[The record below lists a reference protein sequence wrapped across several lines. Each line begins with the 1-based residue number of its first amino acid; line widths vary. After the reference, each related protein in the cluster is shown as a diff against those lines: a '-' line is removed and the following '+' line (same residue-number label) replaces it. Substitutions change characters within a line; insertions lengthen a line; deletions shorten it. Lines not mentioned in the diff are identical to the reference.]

1 VMKLNF
7 NGITVLLFFLFS
19 IALSGQELSLYQQF
33 NGRFDFT
40 FIGNTLNTQENLGIL
55 NSPCII
61 NTSSSAQLELQ
72 PDDTLEKAY
81 LYWAGSGPGD
91 FDVKLNDID
100 IVPDR
105 TFNLTQSTSGLIFFS
120 AFKDITEQVLSTGNA
135 EYTLSELDLSAII
148 PNYCGNATNFAG
160 WAIIIVY
167 QNDNLPLNQLNVY
180 DGLDYIS
187 FGNENLN
194 FSLNSLNVI
203 DNVGAKIGFIAWE
216 GDSSLADNETLRING
231 NILSNPPLNP
241 ASNAFNGTNSITGSN
256 ELYNM
261 DLDIYEIQNYIQPG
275 DQTAEIA
282 LTSSRDFVMINAVVT
297 KLNSQV
303 PDANIVID
311 DYFLTCDSR
320 EINVDYT
327 VYNLESTNPLAAN
340 TPIAIYANDSLIGT
354 TATIEVIEVGESES
368 NSITLQIP
376 NEIPTIFELIFSVD
390 DIGNGTGIVNEINEN
405 NNIDVEEISLLL
417 LPKFNVLE
425 PIFSC
430 NEGFSVGTFDLTS
443 IENLLLIDFSNTISI
458 HESLL
463 DAETNQNQIINLTNY
478 QVNSGTILY
487 IRIENEFCFSIA
499 TVELRTKNC
508 PPTVY
513 NFISANDDG
522 FNDYFFIDGL
532 RDIFLNFEI
541 EIYNRWGHLIWK
553 GNQNTEDWRGEV
565 TEDVKW
571 NNEISAD
578 GTYYYLLFLNDP
590 DYPKPLQGFLYIT
603 R

>member
-1 VMKLNF
+1 MKRKYNYF
-7 NGITVLLFFLFS
+7 LLWWLHFFLFPVF
-19 IALSGQELSLYQQF
+19 GQDVQLYQQF

-61 NTSSSAQLELQ
+61 NTFSSAQLDLQ

-91 FDVKLNDID
+91 FNVKLNYID

-120 AFKDITEQVLSTGNA
+120 AFKDVTEQVTATGNGT
-135 EYTLSELDLSAII
+135 YTLSELDLSEII

-167 QNDNLPLNQLNVY
+167 KNESLPLNQLNVY

-187 FGNENLN
+187 LGNENLN

-216 GDSSLADNETLRING
+216 GDSGLADNETLRING
-231 NILSNPPLNP
+231 NILSNAPLNP
-241 ASNAFNGTNSITGSN
+241 ATNAFNGTNSITGSN

-261 DLDIYEIQNYIQPG
+261 DLDVYEIQNYIQPG

-303 PDANIVID
+303 PDAAISID
-311 DYFLTCDSR
+311 NFYLECDSR
-320 EINVDYT
+320 ETTVDYT
-327 VYNLESTNPLAAN
+327 VYNLESTNPLPAN
-340 TPIAIYANDSLIGT
+340 TPIAIYANGVLIET
-354 TATIEVIEVGESES
+354 TATIDVIEVNGSES
-368 NSITLQIP
+368 NTITLSIP
-376 NEIPTIFELIFSVD
+376 NEISNTFELTFSVD
-390 DIGNGTGIVNEINEN
+390 DVGDGTGIVNEINEN
-405 NNIDVEEISLLL
+405 NNLDIDTVSLLFS
-417 LPKFNVLE
+417 PEFNLLE
-425 PIFSC
+425 PIYSC
-430 NEGFSVGTFDLTS
+430 NEGFGVGTFDLTS
-443 IENLLLIDFSNTISI
+443 IENSLLVDFSNNISF
-458 HESLL
+458 HLTLS
-463 DAETNQNQIINLTNY
+463 DAELNLNPIINLNNY
-478 QVNSGTILY
+478 QTNTGTILY
-487 IRIENEFCFSIA
+487 IRIENESCFSI
-499 TVELRTKNC
+499 TPLELITKNC

-513 NFISANDDG
+513 NFISANEDS
-522 FNDYFFIDGL
+522 FNDFFFIDGL

-541 EIYNRWGHLIWK
+541 EIYNRWGHLVWK

-565 TEDVKW
+565 TEEVKW
-571 NNEISAD
+571 NNDISVD
-578 GTYYYLLFLNDP
+578 GTYFYLLFLNDP

>member
-1 VMKLNF
+1 MKLNF
-7 NGITVLLFFLFS
+7 NCITFLLFFLFS

-40 FIGNTLNTQENLGIL
+40 FIGNTLNTQENLGVL
-55 NSPCII
+55 NSPCFI

-91 FDVKLNDID
+91 FNVKLNDID

-105 TFNLTQSTSGLIFFS
+105 TFNLTQISSGLIFFS
-120 AFKDITEQVLSTGNA
+120 AFKDITEQVLSTGNG
-135 EYTLSELDLSAII
+135 EYTLSELDLTDII
-148 PNYCGNATNFAG
+148 PNYCPNATNFAG
-160 WAIIIVY
+160 WAIIVVY
-167 QNDNLPLNQLNVY
+167 ENDNLPINQLNVY
-180 DGLDYIS
+180 DGLDYIGGGKLS
-187 FGNENLN
+187 LS
-194 FSLNSLNVI
+194 FSLSSLNVI
-203 DNVGAKIGFIAWE
+203 DNIGANIGFVAWE
-216 GDSSLADNETLRING
+216 GDSSISVNETLRING

-241 ASNAFNGTNSITGSN
+241 ANNAFNGTNSITGSN
-256 ELYNM
+256 ELFNM
-261 DLDIYEIQNYIQPG
+261 DLDIYEIQNFIQPG
-275 DQTAEIA
+275 DQSAEIA
-282 LTSSRDFVMINAVVT
+282 LTSGQDFVMINAVVT

-311 DYFLTCDSR
+311 DYILTCDSR
-320 EINVDYT
+320 EIKVDYT
-327 VYNLESTNPLAAN
+327 VYNLESTNPLPAN

-354 TATIEVIEVGESES
+354 TNTIDIIEVGESES

-376 NEIPTIFELIFSVD
+376 NEIPTVFELTFSVD

-417 LPKFNVLE
+417 LPEFTILE

-430 NEGFSVGTFDLTS
+430 NEGFSIGTFDLTL
-443 IENLLLIDFSNTISI
+443 IENSLLIDFSNTISI
-458 HESLL
+458 HQSLF
-463 DAETNQNQIINLTNY
+463 DAETNQNQIINLSNY
-478 QVNSGTILY
+478 QANSGTILF

-513 NFISANDDG
+513 NFISANEDG

-532 RDIFLNFEI
+532 RNIFLNFQI

-565 TEDVKW
+565 TEEVKW
-571 NNEISAD
+571 NGNISAD
-578 GTYYYLLFLNDP
+578 GTYFYLLFLNDP

>member
-1 VMKLNF
+1 MKRKYNYF
-7 NGITVLLFFLFS
+7 LLWWLHFFLFPVF
-19 IALSGQELSLYQQF
+19 GQEVQLYQQF

-61 NTSSSAQLELQ
+61 NTFSSAQLDLQ
-72 PDDTLEKAY
+72 PEDTIEKAY

-91 FDVKLNDID
+91 FNVKLNDID

-120 AFKDITEQVLSTGNA
+120 AFKDVTEQVTTTGNGI
-135 EYTLSELDLSAII
+135 YTLSELDLSEII
-148 PNYCGNATNFAG
+148 PSYCQNATNFAG
-160 WAIIIVY
+160 WAIIIVFK
-167 QNDNLPLNQLNVY
+167 NDNLPLNQLNVY

-187 FGNENLN
+187 LGNENLN

-203 DNVGAKIGFIAWE
+203 DNIGAKIGFIAWE
-216 GDSSLADNETLRING
+216 GDSGLADNETLRING
-231 NILSNPPLNP
+231 NILSNEPLNP

-261 DLDIYEIQNYIQPG
+261 DLDVYEIQNYIQPG

-303 PDANIVID
+303 PDAAISID
-311 DYFLTCDSR
+311 TIYLECDSR
-320 EINVDYT
+320 EITVDYT
-327 VYNLESTNPLAAN
+327 VYNLESTNPLPAN
-340 TPIAIYANDSLIGT
+340 TPIAIYANDVLIEI
-354 TATIEVIEVGESES
+354 TATINVIEVNSSES
-368 NSITLQIP
+368 NTITLQIP
-376 NEIPTIFELIFSVD
+376 NEIPTIFELTFSVD
-390 DIGNGTGIVNEINEN
+390 DVGDGTGTVNEINEN
-405 NNIDVEEISLLL
+405 NNIDVEEISLLFS
-417 LPKFNVLE
+417 PEFNPLE
-425 PIFSC
+425 PIYSC
-430 NEGFSVGTFDLTS
+430 NEGFSVGTFDLSS
-443 IENLLLIDFSNTISI
+443 IENLLLIDFSHSISF
-458 HESLL
+458 HVSFL
-463 DAETNQNQIINLTNY
+463 DAETKQNPLINLTNF
-478 QVNSGTILY
+478 QANSGTKLY
-487 IRIENEFCFSIA
+487 IRIENEFCYSIA
-499 TVELRTKNC
+499 TVDLITKNC

-513 NFISANDDG
+513 NFISANEDG
-522 FNDYFFIDGL
+522 FNDFFYIEGL

-541 EIYNRWGHLIWK
+541 EIYNRWGQLIWK

-565 TEDVKW
+565 TEEVKW
-571 NNEISAD
+571 NKDISAD
-578 GTYYYLLFLNDP
+578 GTYFYLLFLNDP

>member
-1 VMKLNF
+1 MKRKYNYF
-7 NGITVLLFFLFS
+7 LLWWLHFFLFPVF
-19 IALSGQELSLYQQF
+19 GQDVQLYQQF

-61 NTSSSAQLELQ
+61 NTFSSAQLDLQ

-91 FDVKLNDID
+91 FNVKLNDID
-100 IVPDR
+100 IIPDR

-120 AFKDITEQVLSTGNA
+120 AFKDVTEQVTATGNGN
-135 EYTLSELDLSAII
+135 YTLSELDLSEII

-167 QNDNLPLNQLNVY
+167 KNESLPLNQLNVY

-187 FGNENLN
+187 LGNENLN

-203 DNVGAKIGFIAWE
+203 DNIGAKIGFIAWE
-216 GDSSLADNETLRING
+216 GDSGLADNETLRING
-231 NILSNPPLNP
+231 NILSNAPLNP

-261 DLDIYEIQNYIQPG
+261 DLDVYEIQNYIQPG

-303 PDANIVID
+303 PDAAISID
-311 DYFLTCDSR
+311 NFYLECDSR
-320 EINVDYT
+320 ETTVDYT
-327 VYNLESTNPLAAN
+327 VYNLESTNPLPAN
-340 TPIAIYANDSLIGT
+340 TPIAIYANGVLIET
-354 TATIEVIEVGESES
+354 TATIDVIEVNGSES
-368 NSITLQIP
+368 NTITLSIP
-376 NEIPTIFELIFSVD
+376 NEISNTFELTFSVD
-390 DIGNGTGIVNEINEN
+390 DVGDGTGIVNEINEN
-405 NNIDVEEISLLL
+405 NNLDVETVSLLFS
-417 LPKFNVLE
+417 PEFNLLE
-425 PIFSC
+425 PIYSC
-430 NEGFSVGTFDLTS
+430 NEGFGVGTFDLTS
-443 IENLLLIDFSNTISI
+443 IENSLLVDFSNNISF
-458 HESLL
+458 HLTLS
-463 DAETNQNQIINLTNY
+463 DAELNLNPIINLNNY
-478 QVNSGTILY
+478 QTNTGTILY
-487 IRIENEFCFSIA
+487 IRIENESCFSI
-499 TVELRTKNC
+499 TPLELITKNC

-513 NFISANDDG
+513 NFISANEDS
-522 FNDYFFIDGL
+522 FNDFFFIDGL

-541 EIYNRWGHLIWK
+541 EIYNRWGHLVWK

-565 TEDVKW
+565 TEEVKW
-571 NNEISAD
+571 NNDISVD
-578 GTYYYLLFLNDP
+578 GTYFYLLFLNDP

>member
-1 VMKLNF
+1 MKRKYNYF
-7 NGITVLLFFLFS
+7 LLWWLHFFLFPVF
-19 IALSGQELSLYQQF
+19 GQDVQLYQQF

-61 NTSSSAQLELQ
+61 NTFSSAQLDLQ
-72 PDDTLEKAY
+72 PDDALEKAY

-91 FDVKLNDID
+91 FNVKLNDID
-100 IVPDR
+100 IIPDR

-120 AFKDITEQVLSTGNA
+120 AFKDVTEQVTATGNGN
-135 EYTLSELDLSAII
+135 YTLSELDLSEII
-148 PNYCGNATNFAG
+148 PNYCGNATNFGG

-167 QNDNLPLNQLNVY
+167 KNESLPLNQLNVY

-187 FGNENLN
+187 LGNENLN

-216 GDSSLADNETLRING
+216 GDSGLADNETLRING
-231 NILSNPPLNP
+231 NILSNAPLNP
-241 ASNAFNGTNSITGSN
+241 ATNAFNGTNSITGSN

-261 DLDIYEIQNYIQPG
+261 DLDVYEIQNYIQPG

-303 PDANIVID
+303 PDAAISID
-311 DYFLTCDSR
+311 NFYLECDSR
-320 EINVDYT
+320 ETTVDYT
-327 VYNLESTNPLAAN
+327 VYNLESTNPLPAN
-340 TPIAIYANDSLIGT
+340 TPIAIYANGVLIET
-354 TATIEVIEVGESES
+354 TATIDVIEVNGSES
-368 NSITLQIP
+368 NTITLSIP
-376 NEIPTIFELIFSVD
+376 NEISNTFELTFSVD
-390 DIGNGTGIVNEINEN
+390 DVGDGTGIVNEINEN
-405 NNIDVEEISLLL
+405 NNLDVETVSLLFS
-417 LPKFNVLE
+417 PEFNLLE
-425 PIFSC
+425 PIYSC
-430 NEGFSVGTFDLTS
+430 NEGFGVGTFDLTS
-443 IENLLLIDFSNTISI
+443 IENSLLVDFSNNISF
-458 HESLL
+458 HLTLS
-463 DAETNQNQIINLTNY
+463 DAELNLNPIINLNNY
-478 QVNSGTILY
+478 QTNTGTILY
-487 IRIENEFCFSIA
+487 IRIENESCFSI
-499 TVELRTKNC
+499 TPLELITKNC

-513 NFISANDDG
+513 NFISANEDS
-522 FNDYFFIDGL
+522 FNDFFFIDGL

-541 EIYNRWGHLIWK
+541 EIYNRWGHLVWK

-565 TEDVKW
+565 TEEVKW
-571 NNEISAD
+571 NNDISVD
-578 GTYYYLLFLNDP
+578 GTYFYLLFLNDP

>member
-1 VMKLNF
+1 MKRKYNYF
-7 NGITVLLFFLFS
+7 LLWWLHFFLFPVF
-19 IALSGQELSLYQQF
+19 GQDVQLYQQF

-61 NTSSSAQLELQ
+61 NTFSSAQLDLQ
-72 PDDTLEKAY
+72 PDDALEKAY

-91 FDVKLNDID
+91 FNVKLNDID

-120 AFKDITEQVLSTGNA
+120 AFKDVTEQVTATGNGT
-135 EYTLSELDLSAII
+135 YTLSELDLSEII
-148 PNYCGNATNFAG
+148 PNYCGNATNFGG

-167 QNDNLPLNQLNVY
+167 KNESLPLNQLNVY

-187 FGNENLN
+187 LGNENLN

-216 GDSSLADNETLRING
+216 GDSGLADNETLRING
-231 NILSNPPLNP
+231 NILSNAPLNP

-261 DLDIYEIQNYIQPG
+261 DLDVYEIQNYIQPG

-303 PDANIVID
+303 PDAAISID
-311 DYFLTCDSR
+311 NFYLECDSR
-320 EINVDYT
+320 ETTVDYT
-327 VYNLESTNPLAAN
+327 VYNLESTNPLPAN
-340 TPIAIYANDSLIGT
+340 TPIAIYANGVLIET
-354 TATIEVIEVGESES
+354 TATIDVIEVNGSES
-368 NSITLQIP
+368 NTITLSIP
-376 NEIPTIFELIFSVD
+376 NEISNTFELTFSVD
-390 DIGNGTGIVNEINEN
+390 DVGDGTGIVNEINEN
-405 NNIDVEEISLLL
+405 NNLDVETVSLLFS
-417 LPKFNVLE
+417 PEFNLLE
-425 PIFSC
+425 PIYSC
-430 NEGFSVGTFDLTS
+430 NEGFGVGTFDLTS
-443 IENLLLIDFSNTISI
+443 IENSLLVDFSNNISF
-458 HESLL
+458 HLTLS
-463 DAETNQNQIINLTNY
+463 DAELNLNPIINLNNY
-478 QVNSGTILY
+478 QTNTGTILY
-487 IRIENEFCFSIA
+487 IRIENESCFSI
-499 TVELRTKNC
+499 TPLELITKNC

-513 NFISANDDG
+513 NFISANEDS
-522 FNDYFFIDGL
+522 FNDFFFIDGL

-541 EIYNRWGHLIWK
+541 EIYNRWGHLVWK

-565 TEDVKW
+565 TEEVKW
-571 NNEISAD
+571 NNDISVD
-578 GTYYYLLFLNDP
+578 GTYFYLLFLNDP

>member
-1 VMKLNF
+1 MKRKYNYF
-7 NGITVLLFFLFS
+7 LLWWLHFFLFPVF
-19 IALSGQELSLYQQF
+19 GQEVQLYQQF

-61 NTSSSAQLELQ
+61 NTFSSAQLDLQ
-72 PDDTLEKAY
+72 PEDTIEKAY

-91 FDVKLNDID
+91 FNIKLNDID

-120 AFKDITEQVLSTGNA
+120 AFKDVTEQVITTGNGT
-135 EYTLSELDLSAII
+135 YTLSELDLSEII
-148 PNYCGNATNFAG
+148 PNYCQNATNFAG

-167 QNDNLPLNQLNVY
+167 KNDNLPLNQLNVY

-187 FGNENLN
+187 LGNENLN

-203 DNVGAKIGFIAWE
+203 DNIGAKIGFIAWE
-216 GDSSLADNETLRING
+216 GDSGLADNETLRING
-231 NILSNPPLNP
+231 NILSNEPLNP

-261 DLDIYEIQNYIQPG
+261 DLDVYEIQNYIQPG

-303 PDANIVID
+303 PDAAISID
-311 DYFLTCDSR
+311 NFYLECDSR
-320 EINVDYT
+320 EITVDYT
-327 VYNLESTNPLAAN
+327 VYNLESTNPLPAN
-340 TPIAIYANDSLIGT
+340 TPIAIYANDVLIEI
-354 TATIEVIEVGESES
+354 TATIDVIEVNGSES
-368 NSITLQIP
+368 NTITLQIP
-376 NEIPTIFELIFSVD
+376 NEIPTIFELTFSVD
-390 DIGNGTGIVNEINEN
+390 DLGDGTGTVNEINEN

-417 LPKFNVLE
+417 SPEFNSLE

-443 IENLLLIDFSNTISI
+443 IENLLLIDFSNTISF
-458 HESLL
+458 HTSFL
-463 DAETNQNQIINLTNY
+463 DAETKQNPLINLTNF
-478 QVNSGTILY
+478 QANSGTTLY
-487 IRIENEFCFSIA
+487 IRIENEFCYSIA
-499 TVELRTKNC
+499 TVDLITKNC

-513 NFISANDDG
+513 NFISANEDG
-522 FNDYFFIDGL
+522 LNDYFFIDGL

-541 EIYNRWGHLIWK
+541 EIYNRWGHLVWK

-571 NNEISAD
+571 NGSISVD
-578 GTYYYLLFLNDP
+578 GTYFYLLFLNDP

>member
-1 VMKLNF
+1 MKQNF
-7 NGITVLLFFLFS
+7 NCITFLLFLLFS

-40 FIGNTLNTQENLGIL
+40 FIGNTLNTEENRGIL

-61 NTSSSAQLELQ
+61 NTFSSAELELQ

-91 FDVKLNDID
+91 FNVKFNDID

-105 TFNLTQSTSGLIFFS
+105 TFNLIQSTSGLIFFS
-120 AFKDITEQVLSTGNA
+120 AFKDVTEQVLSTGNG

-148 PNYCGNATNFAG
+148 PNYCPNATNFAG

-167 QNDNLPLNQLNVY
+167 KNDNLPLNQLNVY

-187 FGNENLN
+187 LGNENLN
-194 FSLNSLNVI
+194 FSLSSLNVI
-203 DNVGAKIGFIAWE
+203 DNVDAKIGFIAWE
-216 GDSSLADNETLRING
+216 GDSSLAENETLRING

-241 ASNAFNGTNSITGSN
+241 ANNAFNGTNSITGSN

-261 DLDIYEIQNYIQPG
+261 DLDIYEIQNFIQPG

-282 LTSSRDFVMINAVVT
+282 LTSDRDFVMINAVVT

-311 DYFLTCDSR
+311 DLFLTCDSR
-320 EINVDYT
+320 EITVDYT
-327 VYNLESTNPLAAN
+327 VYNLESTNPLPAN
-340 TPIAIYANDSLIGT
+340 TPIAIYANDILIGT
-354 TATIEVIEVGESES
+354 TNTIDVIEINGNES

-376 NEIPTIFELIFSVD
+376 NEIPTVFELTFSVD
-390 DIGNGTGIVNEINEN
+390 DTGNGTGTVNEINEN
-405 NNIDVEEISLLL
+405 NNTDSAEISLLL
-417 LPKFNVLE
+417 SPEFNLLE

-443 IENLLLIDFSNTISI
+443 IENSLLIDFSNNISF
-458 HESLL
+458 HELL
-463 DAETNQNQIINLTNY
+463 SDAEMNLNPIINLSNY
-478 QVNSGTILY
+478 QTNSGTIIY
-487 IRIENEFCFSIA
+487 IRIENEFCSSI
-499 TVELRTKNC
+499 TTIELKTKNC

-513 NFISANDDG
+513 NFISANEDG
-522 FNDYFFIDGL
+522 FNDFFFIDGL
-532 RDIFLNFEI
+532 RNIFLNFEI

-565 TEDVKW
+565 TEEVKW
-571 NNEISAD
+571 NGDISAD
-578 GTYYYLLFLNDP
+578 GTYFYLLFLNDP

>member
-1 VMKLNF
+1 MKRKYNYF
-7 NGITVLLFFLFS
+7 LLWWLHFFLFPVF
-19 IALSGQELSLYQQF
+19 GQDVQLYQQF

-61 NTSSSAQLELQ
+61 NTFSSAQLDLQ
-72 PDDTLEKAY
+72 PDDALEKAY

-91 FDVKLNDID
+91 FNVKLNDID
-100 IVPDR
+100 IIPDR

-120 AFKDITEQVLSTGNA
+120 AFKDVTEQVTATGNGN
-135 EYTLSELDLSAII
+135 YTLSELDLSEII

-167 QNDNLPLNQLNVY
+167 KNESLPLNQLNVY

-187 FGNENLN
+187 LGNENLN

-216 GDSSLADNETLRING
+216 GDSGLADNETLRING
-231 NILSNPPLNP
+231 NILSNAPLNP

-261 DLDIYEIQNYIQPG
+261 DLDVYEIQNYIQPG

-303 PDANIVID
+303 PDAAISID
-311 DYFLTCDSR
+311 NFYLECNSR
-320 EINVDYT
+320 EITVDYT
-327 VYNLESTNPLAAN
+327 VYNLESTNPLPAN
-340 TPIAIYANDSLIGT
+340 TPIAIYANGVLIET
-354 TATIEVIEVGESES
+354 TATIDVIEVNGSES
-368 NSITLQIP
+368 NTITLSIP
-376 NEIPTIFELIFSVD
+376 NEISNTFELTFSVD
-390 DIGNGTGIVNEINEN
+390 DVGDGTGIVNEINEN
-405 NNIDVEEISLLL
+405 NNLDVETVSLLFS
-417 LPKFNVLE
+417 PEFNLLE
-425 PIFSC
+425 PIYSC
-430 NEGFSVGTFDLTS
+430 NEGFGVGTFDLTS
-443 IENLLLIDFSNTISI
+443 IENSLLVDFSNNISF
-458 HESLL
+458 HLTLS
-463 DAETNQNQIINLTNY
+463 DAELNLNPIINLNNY
-478 QVNSGTILY
+478 QTNTGTILY
-487 IRIENEFCFSIA
+487 IRIENESCFSI
-499 TVELRTKNC
+499 TPLELITKNC

-513 NFISANDDG
+513 NFISANEDS
-522 FNDYFFIDGL
+522 FNDFFFIDGL

-541 EIYNRWGHLIWK
+541 EIYNRWGHLVWK

-565 TEDVKW
+565 TEEVKW
-571 NNEISAD
+571 NNDISVD
-578 GTYYYLLFLNDP
+578 GTYFYLLFLNDP

>member
-1 VMKLNF
+1 MKRKYNYF
-7 NGITVLLFFLFS
+7 LLWWLHFFLFPVF
-19 IALSGQELSLYQQF
+19 GQDVQLYQQF

-61 NTSSSAQLELQ
+61 NTFSSAQLDLQ
-72 PDDTLEKAY
+72 PDDALEKAY

-91 FDVKLNDID
+91 FNVKLNDID
-100 IVPDR
+100 IIPDR

-120 AFKDITEQVLSTGNA
+120 AFKDVTEQVTATGNGN
-135 EYTLSELDLSAII
+135 YTLSELDLSEII

-167 QNDNLPLNQLNVY
+167 KNESLPLNQLNVY

-187 FGNENLN
+187 LGNENLN

-216 GDSSLADNETLRING
+216 GDSGLADNETLRING
-231 NILSNPPLNP
+231 NILSNAPLNP
-241 ASNAFNGTNSITGSN
+241 ATNAFNGTNSITGSN

-261 DLDIYEIQNYIQPG
+261 DLDVYEIQNYIQPG

-303 PDANIVID
+303 PDAAISID
-311 DYFLTCDSR
+311 NFYLECDSR
-320 EINVDYT
+320 ETTVDYT
-327 VYNLESTNPLAAN
+327 VYNLESTNPLPAN
-340 TPIAIYANDSLIGT
+340 TPIAIYANGVLIET
-354 TATIEVIEVGESES
+354 TATIDVIEVNGSES
-368 NSITLQIP
+368 NTITLSIP
-376 NEIPTIFELIFSVD
+376 NEISNTFELTFSVD
-390 DIGNGTGIVNEINEN
+390 DVGDGTGIVNEINEN
-405 NNIDVEEISLLL
+405 NNLDIDTVSLLFS
-417 LPKFNVLE
+417 PEFNLLE
-425 PIFSC
+425 PIYSC
-430 NEGFSVGTFDLTS
+430 NEGFGVGTFDLTS
-443 IENLLLIDFSNTISI
+443 IENSLLVDFSNNISF
-458 HESLL
+458 HLTLS
-463 DAETNQNQIINLTNY
+463 DAELNLNPIINLNNY
-478 QVNSGTILY
+478 QTNTGTILY
-487 IRIENEFCFSIA
+487 IRIENESCFSI
-499 TVELRTKNC
+499 TPLELITKNC

-513 NFISANDDG
+513 NFISANEDS
-522 FNDYFFIDGL
+522 FNDFFFIDGL

-541 EIYNRWGHLIWK
+541 EIYNRWGHLVWK

-565 TEDVKW
+565 TEEVKW
-571 NNEISAD
+571 NNDISVD
-578 GTYYYLLFLNDP
+578 GTYFYLLFLNDP

>member
-1 VMKLNF
+1 MKRKYNYF
-7 NGITVLLFFLFS
+7 LLWWLHFFLFPVF
-19 IALSGQELSLYQQF
+19 GQDVQLYQQF

-61 NTSSSAQLELQ
+61 NTFSSAQLDLQ
-72 PDDTLEKAY
+72 PDDALEKAY

-91 FDVKLNDID
+91 FNVKLNDID

-120 AFKDITEQVLSTGNA
+120 AFKDVTEQVTVTGNGN
-135 EYTLSELDLSAII
+135 YTLSELDLSEII

-167 QNDNLPLNQLNVY
+167 KNESLPLNQLNVY

-187 FGNENLN
+187 LGNENLN

-203 DNVGAKIGFIAWE
+203 DNIGAKIGFIAWE
-216 GDSSLADNETLRING
+216 GDSGLADNETLRING
-231 NILSNPPLNP
+231 NILSNAPLNP

-261 DLDIYEIQNYIQPG
+261 DLDVYEIQNYIQPG

-303 PDANIVID
+303 PDAAISID
-311 DYFLTCDSR
+311 NFYLECDSR
-320 EINVDYT
+320 ETTVDYT
-327 VYNLESTNPLAAN
+327 VYNLESTNPLPAN
-340 TPIAIYANDSLIGT
+340 TPIAIYANGVLIET
-354 TATIEVIEVGESES
+354 TATIDVIEVNGSES
-368 NSITLQIP
+368 NTITLSIP
-376 NEIPTIFELIFSVD
+376 NEISNTFELTFSVD
-390 DIGNGTGIVNEINEN
+390 DVGDGTGIVNEINEN
-405 NNIDVEEISLLL
+405 NNLDIDTVSLLFS
-417 LPKFNVLE
+417 PEFNLLE
-425 PIFSC
+425 PIYSC
-430 NEGFSVGTFDLTS
+430 NEGFGVGTFDLTS
-443 IENLLLIDFSNTISI
+443 IENSLLVDFSNNISF
-458 HESLL
+458 HLTLS
-463 DAETNQNQIINLTNY
+463 DAELNLNPIINLNNY
-478 QVNSGTILY
+478 QTNTGTILY
-487 IRIENEFCFSIA
+487 IRIENESCFSI
-499 TVELRTKNC
+499 TPLELITKNC

-513 NFISANDDG
+513 NFISANEDS
-522 FNDYFFIDGL
+522 FNDFFFIDGL

-541 EIYNRWGHLIWK
+541 EIYNRWGHLVWK

-565 TEDVKW
+565 TEEVKW
-571 NNEISAD
+571 NNDISVD
-578 GTYYYLLFLNDP
+578 GTYFYLLFLNDP

>member
-1 VMKLNF
+1 MKRKYNYF
-7 NGITVLLFFLFS
+7 LLWWLDFFLFPVF
-19 IALSGQELSLYQQF
+19 GQDVQLYQQF

-61 NTSSSAQLELQ
+61 NTFSSAQLDLQ

-91 FDVKLNDID
+91 FNVKLNDID
-100 IVPDR
+100 IIPDR

-120 AFKDITEQVLSTGNA
+120 AFKDVTEQVTATGNGN
-135 EYTLSELDLSAII
+135 YTLSELDLSEII

-167 QNDNLPLNQLNVY
+167 KNESLPLNQLNVY

-187 FGNENLN
+187 LGNENLN

-216 GDSSLADNETLRING
+216 GDSGLADNETLRING
-231 NILSNPPLNP
+231 NILSNAPLNP
-241 ASNAFNGTNSITGSN
+241 ATNAFNGTNSITGSN

-261 DLDIYEIQNYIQPG
+261 DLDVYEIQNYIQPG

-303 PDANIVID
+303 PDAAISID
-311 DYFLTCDSR
+311 NFYLECDSR
-320 EINVDYT
+320 ETTVDYT
-327 VYNLESTNPLAAN
+327 VYNLESTNPLPAN
-340 TPIAIYANDSLIGT
+340 TPIAIYANGVLIET
-354 TATIEVIEVGESES
+354 TATIDVIEVNGSES
-368 NSITLQIP
+368 NTITLSIP
-376 NEIPTIFELIFSVD
+376 NEISNTFELTFSVD
-390 DIGNGTGIVNEINEN
+390 DVGDGTGIVNEINEN
-405 NNIDVEEISLLL
+405 NNLDIDTVSLLFS
-417 LPKFNVLE
+417 PEFNLLE
-425 PIFSC
+425 PIYSC
-430 NEGFSVGTFDLTS
+430 NEGFGVGTFDLTS
-443 IENLLLIDFSNTISI
+443 IENSLLVDFSNNISF
-458 HESLL
+458 HLTLS
-463 DAETNQNQIINLTNY
+463 DAELNLNPIINLNNY
-478 QVNSGTILY
+478 QTNTGTILY
-487 IRIENEFCFSIA
+487 IRIENESCFSI
-499 TVELRTKNC
+499 TPLELITKNC

-513 NFISANDDG
+513 NFISANEDS
-522 FNDYFFIDGL
+522 FNDFFFIDGL

-541 EIYNRWGHLIWK
+541 EIYNRWGHLVWK

-565 TEDVKW
+565 TEEVKW
-571 NNEISAD
+571 NNDISVD
-578 GTYYYLLFLNDP
+578 GTYFYLLFLNDP

>member
-1 VMKLNF
+1 MKRKYNYF
-7 NGITVLLFFLFS
+7 LLWWLHFFLFPVF
-19 IALSGQELSLYQQF
+19 GQDVQLYQQF

-61 NTSSSAQLELQ
+61 NTFSSAQLDLQ

-91 FDVKLNDID
+91 FNVKLNDID
-100 IVPDR
+100 IIPDR

-120 AFKDITEQVLSTGNA
+120 AFKDVTEQVTATGNGN
-135 EYTLSELDLSAII
+135 YTLSELDLSEII

-167 QNDNLPLNQLNVY
+167 KNESLPLNQLNVY

-187 FGNENLN
+187 LGNENLN

-203 DNVGAKIGFIAWE
+203 DNIGAKIGFIAWE
-216 GDSSLADNETLRING
+216 GDSGLADNETLRING
-231 NILSNPPLNP
+231 NILSNAPLNP

-261 DLDIYEIQNYIQPG
+261 DLDVYEIQNYIQPG

-303 PDANIVID
+303 PDAAISID
-311 DYFLTCDSR
+311 NFYLECDSR
-320 EINVDYT
+320 EITVDYT
-327 VYNLESTNPLAAN
+327 VYNLESTNPLPAN
-340 TPIAIYANDSLIGT
+340 TPIAIYANGVLIET
-354 TATIEVIEVGESES
+354 TATIDVIEVNGSES
-368 NSITLQIP
+368 NTITLSIP
-376 NEIPTIFELIFSVD
+376 NEISNTFELTFSVD
-390 DIGNGTGIVNEINEN
+390 DVGDGTGIVNEINEN
-405 NNIDVEEISLLL
+405 NNLDVETVSLLFS
-417 LPKFNVLE
+417 PEFNLLE
-425 PIFSC
+425 PIYSC
-430 NEGFSVGTFDLTS
+430 NEGFGVGTFDLTS
-443 IENLLLIDFSNTISI
+443 IENSLLVDFSNNISF
-458 HESLL
+458 HLTLS
-463 DAETNQNQIINLTNY
+463 DAELNLNPIINLNNY
-478 QVNSGTILY
+478 QTNTGTILY
-487 IRIENEFCFSIA
+487 IRIENESCFSI
-499 TVELRTKNC
+499 TPLELITKNC

-513 NFISANDDG
+513 NFISANEDS
-522 FNDYFFIDGL
+522 FNDFFFIDGL

-541 EIYNRWGHLIWK
+541 EIYNRWGHLVWK

-565 TEDVKW
+565 TEEVKW
-571 NNEISAD
+571 NNDISVD
-578 GTYYYLLFLNDP
+578 GTYFYLLFLNDP